1 MALRIVELHYSPEYS
16 SNIYVIGNESEDAIV
31 IDPGS
36 NEGNALSNYL
46 SKHHNGRLR
55 AIFLTHGHID
65 HIAGLSSLENDAPV
79 YIGQNELKYLSEPK
93 YNLSRDF
100 GLEPFIYD
108 STNVNVL
115 ADKERIAFEDLGF
128 DAEIIETPFHTTGS
142 ICIYLKNEKALFS
155 GDTLFHLGVGR
166 SDLPGGNERKMTD
179 SLKKLSK
186 LPNDVKVYPGHGKT
200 TKMEIERKYNPYLTG
215 LY

>member
-1 MALRIVELHYSPEYS
+1 MALRIVELHYPPEYS

-36 NEGNALSNYL
+36 NEGNALTNYL

-55 AIFLTHGHID
+55 AVFLTHGHID
-65 HIAGLSSLENDAPV
+65 HIAGLSSLNHETPI
-79 YIGQNELKYLSEPK
+79 YIGQNELQYLNEPK

-100 GLEPFIYD
+100 GLEPFVYD
-108 STNVNVL
+108 SPSIHPLV
-115 ADKERIAFEDLGF
+115 DEERISFEDIGF
-128 DAEIIETPFHTTGS
+128 NAEIIETPFHTKGS
-142 ICIYLKNEKALFS
+142 ICIYLKEEKALFS

-166 SDLPGGNERKMTD
+166 SDLPGGSERKMAD
-179 SLKKLSK
+179 SLRKLSK
-186 LPNDVKVYPGHGKT
+186 LPDDVKVYPGHGKT
-200 TKMEIERKYNPYLTG
+200 TKMEIERKYNPYLAG